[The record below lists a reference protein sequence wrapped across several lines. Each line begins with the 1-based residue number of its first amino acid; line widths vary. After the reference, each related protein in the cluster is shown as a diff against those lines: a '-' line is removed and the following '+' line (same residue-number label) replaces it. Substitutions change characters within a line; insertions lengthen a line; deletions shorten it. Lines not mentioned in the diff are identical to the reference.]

1 MVRCSMMEYSTD
13 VEPLFLSKARALY
26 QALDAVAENE
36 FVDGLPTRLWRGKLQ
51 DTYKDVRPKLSSSH
65 YGRLF
70 RGLRACGSMTML
82 QKGARNTES
91 IIVLHHEPTV
101 EQWLAYERS
110 PLTGNIDYGSLR
122 RRIESI
128 EEMEDDKRD
137 ALQQL
142 VDEVERQGQLIERLT
157 RELKALKTTE

>member
-1 MVRCSMMEYSTD
+1 MTGHTTD
-13 VEPLFLSKARALY
+13 VEPLFLIKARALY
-26 QALDAVAENE
+26 KALDAQSEDE
-36 FVDGLPTRLWRGKLQ
+36 FVDGLPARLWRGQLQ
-51 DTYKDVRPKLSSSH
+51 AAYKDVRPKLSSSH
-65 YGRLF
+65 YSRLF
-70 RGLRACGSMTML
+70 RGLKACGSMTML
-82 QKGARNTES
+82 QKGARNTQS

-128 EEMEDDKRD
+128 EEMEGDKRD

-142 VDEVERQGQLIERLT
+142 VDEVERQGQQIERLT
-157 RELKALKTTE
+157 KELNTLKTTE